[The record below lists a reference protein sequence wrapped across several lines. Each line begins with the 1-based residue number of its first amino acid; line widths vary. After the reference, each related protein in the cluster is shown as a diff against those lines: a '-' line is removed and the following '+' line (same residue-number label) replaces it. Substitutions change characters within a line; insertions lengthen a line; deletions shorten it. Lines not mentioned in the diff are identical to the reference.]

1 MGDGDERDDRG
12 AHVGE
17 EEHEDDDDEDG
28 AFNERLLYVV
38 DAALDEIGL
47 TEYVRRDMHVLRKGL
62 VKVFEGEVEVL
73 GEVDGAG
80 VGLLCHGEEHGRTGS
95 FAADAELG
103 RLIAH
108 LDVSH
113 VGEGDDALAVLLY
126 DARAELLGVVG
137 GSDAADDILIAVLI
151 AYATVGIDVHVACGS
166 HDV

>member
-1 MGDGDERDDRG
+1 
-12 AHVGE
+12 
-17 EEHEDDDDEDG
+17 
-28 AFNERLLYVV
+28 
-38 DAALDEIGL
+38 
-47 TEYVRRDMHVLRKGL
+47 MHVLGKGL

-80 VGLLCHGEEHGRTGS
+80 VGLLCHGEKHGRTGS
-95 FAADAELG
+95 FAADAELW

-108 LDVSH
+108 LYIGYVS
-113 VGEGDDALAVLLY
+113 EGYDTLTVLLY

-137 GSDAADDILIAVLI
+137 GGDAADDVFVAVLI

>member
-1 MGDGDERDDRG
+1 
-12 AHVGE
+12 
-17 EEHEDDDDEDG
+17 
-28 AFNERLLYVV
+28 
-38 DAALDEIGL
+38 
-47 TEYVRRDMHVLRKGL
+47 
-62 VKVFEGEVEVL
+62 VKVLKSEVEL
-73 GEVDGAG
+73 LCEVDGAG

-113 VGEGDDALAVLLY
+113 VGEGDDTLTVLLY
-126 DARAELLGVVG
+126 DARAELLDVVG
-137 GSDAADDILIAVLI
+137 GGDAADDVFVAILI

>member
-1 MGDGDERDDRG
+1 
-12 AHVGE
+12 
-17 EEHEDDDDEDG
+17 
-28 AFNERLLYVV
+28 
-38 DAALDEIGL
+38 
-47 TEYVRRDMHVLRKGL
+47 MHVLREGL

-80 VGLLCHGEEHGRTGS
+80 VGLLCHGEEHGRTGTL
-95 FAADAELG
+95 ACHTELG

-113 VGEGDDALAVLLY
+113 VGEGDDALTVLLY

-137 GSDAADDILIAVLI
+137 GGDAADDIFVAVLI
-151 AYATVGIDVHVACGS
+151 AYTTVGIDVHVAGGS